1 MRVLPVLGI
10 GLAVGLVI
18 AGCGSGAGSSG
29 SAAPSSAGAGGAKP
43 TITVGLSAVTTVSA
57 ELYLGR
63 TQGFFAKHGVTV
75 NLTNTGS
82 TSATEAAAGRVDL
95 VQVGCSSA
103 LAPAVAGHQTS
114 IVFWMLANNAGIQ
127 VPAGS
132 ALRPAN
138 TAAGS
143 VMELAGK
150 RIAVQGV
157 GTGAYGEAQAMR
169 AYIGAHGAKPPV
181 VVSLPNASA
190 ISAQLVSGQVD
201 AAVGAADV
209 VAGAVADGKVR
220 ILVRAEN
227 PGLKEVSGGD
237 VAGVCLWGLKSK
249 LAQEPKAVAAFIA
262 GMRDAYR
269 YVTATQPATIAG
281 ILHTTKDFGSLG
293 VDTVEQSLGYDV
305 PLFTTSAGQL
315 TPAVWETTLKA
326 FAGWGLGLNLSDP
339 RLSYGDIV
347 DMSYWN
353 ASTALLGGS

>member
-1 MRVLPVLGI
+1 V
-10 GLAVGLVI
+10 
-18 AGCGSGAGSSG
+18 
-29 SAAPSSAGAGGAKP
+29 
-43 TITVGLSAVTTVSA
+43 
-57 ELYLGR
+57 
-63 TQGFFAKHGVTV
+63 
-75 NLTNTGS
+75 
-82 TSATEAAAGRVDL
+82 
-95 VQVGCSSA
+95 
-103 LAPAVAGHQTS
+103 
-114 IVFWMLANNAGIQ
+114 
-127 VPAGS
+127 
-132 ALRPAN
+132 
-138 TAAGS
+138 GS

-150 RIAVQGV
+150 RVAVQGV

-169 AYIGAHGAKPPV
+169 AYISAHGAKPPV

-220 ILVRAEN
+220 ILVRAEDT
-227 PGLKEVSGGD
+227 GLKEVSGGD

-269 YVTATQPATIAG
+269 YVTVTPPASIAT
-281 ILHTTKDFGSLG
+281 ILHTTKDFGSLKVG
-293 VDTVEQSLGYDV
+293 TVEQSLGYDV

-326 FAGWGLGLNLSDP
+326 FAGWGLGLNLGDP
-339 RLSYGDIV
+339 RLSYGSVI

-353 ASTALLGGS
+353 ASTALLAGK